1 MRLFKRITAFALA
14 LVMGAGV
21 LAGCGDTEEEEPNEP
36 QEPKVEITVARA
48 SSSKNKYGDV
58 KLYELE
64 ELETSSPDGNIVARF
79 WQNESG
85 GLFYTVESDGE
96 EVIEPSRLGITL
108 TSCDFSTG
116 IDTITSY
123 DRADEIDDEYETAL
137 TISLEDVS
145 CRDHCMERQVYLTK
159 GDASLTLL
167 VRVYD
172 DGFAYRYADVNS
184 GDGKESVFVMSEV
197 SEINLPEGTTTF
209 AGGYSATY
217 EFDYIERTYDELVNH
232 SGTFN
237 TPVTAYTGDKWM
249 LFSES
254 DVYANEINYVKSVL
268 DTSSGSAALKW
279 QFGFDRDPA
288 NEVTDDLASPGHIR
302 ITEVRTS
309 NGFTTPWR
317 VAIIADNV
325 TELAAS
331 DVIDSLCPPMDEE
344 LFESTDWIQP
354 GKVSWSW
361 WSGGDQANYD
371 VQVDH
376 VDFSAENG
384 WEYCCL
390 DAGWPAFEDRI
401 AELCDYAADKGVGI
415 ILWVNYLHLKTPE
428 EIEELFS
435 QWHEWGVVG
444 VKTDYFESDDIDVLE
459 VMKNCAEIGAK
470 YELMI
475 YYHGCINPCG
485 ETRTYPNIMS
495 SEAVLGEE
503 FRKWSTSPTPENCLM
518 YPFTRNIVGSMDYT
532 PSCIAITKTGESAGF
547 SIAKSIVYESALQ
560 HFASSAYAFPYFLGL
575 PLISRMPTAWD
586 ESVMIDGYPG
596 DYVTY
601 MRRSGEDYYIGAMT
615 LEARTETVSLDF
627 LPDGEF
633 TAYIYYDD
641 ENRELALMEQTVT
654 NADELTLD
662 MPDIGG
668 AAVLITQGDYDTSV
682 EEAPNAK
689 LEGYTYYECEDGTLS
704 GAASVSDGMMCSGG
718 KKVGYVGN
726 GSFNSV
732 THTVTVDEAGEYE
745 LLVYYCTGEER
756 GINIVV
762 NDTDRYEM
770 TGLSGAGFDMP
781 DTASITISLNAGENT
796 IKLTRN
802 SGYAPDLDMIAV
814 SDEPV

>member
-1 MRLFKRITAFALA
+1 MKLFKRVTATVLAALMLA
-14 LVMGAGV
+14 MS
-21 LAGCGDTEEEEPNEP
+21 LAGCSGEEKEEPEEPKNLITVSKSVMSGDSYGDT
-36 QEPKVEITVARA
+36 
-48 SSSKNKYGDV
+48 
-58 KLYELE
+58 KLYALKD
-64 ELETSSPDGNIVARF
+64 LTISSPNGKIEAKF
-79 WQNESG
+79 WQGEDG
-85 GLFYTVESDGE
+85 GIYYSVESDGD
-96 EVIEPSRLGITL
+96 EVIGASKLGLTL
-108 TSCDFSTG
+108 SSCDFSAG
-116 IDTITSY
+116 IETITAY
-123 DRADEIDDEYETAL
+123 DRADEIEDEYETAL
-137 TISLEDVS
+137 TVSLDDVS
-145 CRDHCMERQVYLTK
+145 CLDHCMEREIFLKK
-159 GDASLTLL
+159 GSASMTVE
-167 VRVYD
+167 VRLYD
-172 DGFAYRYADVNS
+172 DGFAYRYADVDGGS
-184 GDGKESVFVMSEV
+184 GNGTVYVLEEKSD
-197 SEINLPEGTTTF
+197 INLPEGTTTF

-217 EFDYIERTYDELVNH
+217 EFDYIERSYDELVNH
-232 SGTFN
+232 GGVFN
-237 TPVTAYTGDKWM
+237 TPLTAYTGEKWM

-254 DVYANEINYVKSVL
+254 DAFAGEVNYVKSVL
-268 DTSSGSAALKW
+268 ETQSGSASLGWK
-279 QFGFDRDPA
+279 FGFDRDPA

-302 ITEVRTS
+302 INEVATD
-309 NGFTTPWR
+309 NLFTTPWR
-317 VAIIADNV
+317 VAIIADDLD
-325 TELAAS
+325 TLANS
-331 DVIDSLCPPMDEE
+331 SVIDSLCPPMDEE
-344 LFESTDWIQP
+344 LFKSTDWIQP

-361 WSGGDQANYD
+361 WSGGDQSNYD

-401 AELCDYAADKGVGI
+401 AELCDYAADKDVGI

-428 EIEELFS
+428 EIEEMFS
-435 QWHEWGVVG
+435 QWHDWGVVG
-444 VKTDYFESDDIDVLE
+444 VKTDYFESDDIDVLQ
-459 VMKNCAEIGAK
+459 VMRNVAEIGAK

-485 ETRTYPNIMS
+485 ETRTYPNIMTY
-495 SEAVLGEE
+495 EAVLGEE

-641 ENRELALMEQTVT
+641 ENRELALREQTVT

-668 AAVLITQGDYDTSV
+668 AAVLITQGDYDTSA

-718 KKVGYVGN
+718 KKVGFVGN

-781 DTASITISLNAGENT
+781 STASITISLNAGENT

-814 SDEPV
+814 SEEPV